1 MEDGDGMGRVPKVSI
16 IMPVYNAQNY
26 LKESI
31 QSVLSQTYENFEL
44 ILVDDGSKD
53 DSYSMCRA
61 FADKDDRIR
70 LFQKKNGG
78 PGSARNYGLDN
89 AKGDYILFADSDDVV
104 VPDCLEILL
113 SLMQEN
119 NADAVIYNF
128 DILTPEGQL
137 LESGEEHPIKDGVY
151 SADELFARTYE
162 KNGYMFSFL
171 CNKLLKR
178 ACFNDLRFMPLRMCE
193 DEVIFPRVMDRCRRI
208 CMTEKVLYRYYER
221 SGSVMHQKFS
231 ARNFDQLFSYFD
243 RYSFYLQTGR
253 DALAHIAG
261 KSYWENVRQHCIQYD
276 FSDQNIR
283 KELKVAKKHFNSVFD
298 SLLKDPLLDGKE
310 KLHMWVYFINPALY
324 KRYIVFRS
332 K

>member
-1 MEDGDGMGRVPKVSI
+1 MEDGDGMGKVPKVSI

-26 LKESI
+26 LRESVNA
-31 QSVLSQTYENFEL
+31 VLSQTYEDFEL

-53 DSYSMCRA
+53 DSYSLCRT
-61 FADKDDRIR
+61 FAEQDDRIR

-89 AKGDYILFADSDDVV
+89 AKGEYILFADSDDVIAS
-104 VPDCLEILL
+104 DCLETVLAL
-113 SLMQEN
+113 AQEN
-119 NADAVIYNF
+119 DANAVIYNF

-137 LESGEEHPIKDGVY
+137 LESGEEHPMENGVF
-151 SADELFARTYE
+151 SADELFALTYE
-162 KNGYMFSFL
+162 KNGYVFSFL

-178 ACFNDLRFMPLRMCE
+178 DCFEKLRFLSLRMCE
-193 DEVIFPRVMDRCRRI
+193 DEVIFPRLMDRCKRI
-208 CMTEKVLYRYYER
+208 CMTEKVLYHYYER
-221 SGSVMHQKFS
+221 SGSIMHQAFS

-243 RYSFYLQTGR
+243 RYAFYLQTR
-253 DALAHIAG
+253 RSALAPIAG

-283 KELKVAKKHFNSVFD
+283 KELKVAKKHFNSVFA
-298 SLLKDPLLDGKE
+298 SLLKNPLLDGKE
-310 KLHMWVYFINPALY
+310 KLHMWMYFISPALY